1 MYLKILICSICDGL
15 PLLLLNLN
23 KLTILNHISID
34 LSSTHTA
41 PISPIMFLSQPHLQT
56 FYMKFMLACSLALVL
71 FNAKHAY
78 YAGGS
83 ILILALLAS
92 FLCYLKLVS
101 FLVLVVHILSS
112 AIILFILINK
122 QDSINIFIN
131 ILFLLVCN
139 KLILLKLADGPCIF
153 LATYTHFSQQMSSFY
168 LFILRYFFI

>member
-23 KLTILNHISID
+23 KLTILNHIPID
-34 LSSTHTA
+34 VSSTHTA

-56 FYMKFMLACSLALVL
+56 FYMKFMPACRLALVL

-78 YAGGS
+78 YAGDS

-92 FLCYLKLVS
+92 FLCYLMLVS
-101 FLVLVVHILSS
+101 FLVFVVHILSS

-131 ILFLLVCN
+131 ILFLSVCN
-139 KLILLKLADGPCIF
+139 KLILFKSADGPCIF
-153 LATYTHFSQQMSSFY
+153 LITYTHFNRWASFY
-168 LFILRYFFI
+168 LFVLRYFFI